1 MATTSKAR
9 PGKGPTGRGS
19 TAKGP
24 IKEPVITLSAGPVAA
39 FPRILRAM
47 SRPVHYDFDPWFQQ
61 FYEDVTRK
69 AAKALRVKQPALILH
84 CEPAPGIEAAAASL
98 IAPTDVVLNLASGVY
113 GKGFGY
119 WSARYHKEMVE
130 IEVPYNEAI
139 DPAAVK
145 AAFKK
150 RPDIKIVSLV
160 HHDTP
165 SGTINPA
172 REIGKIVHDNGA
184 LLIVDA
190 VSSFGGMDIHPDD
203 CHADIFITGPGKCL
217 GGAPGL
223 TVMAVSDRAWKHIK
237 ANPKAPFASALSLSD
252 WKDAWSKDK
261 PFPFTP
267 SVSEVNGLDAAFDQY
282 FDEGPEQVWQ
292 RHALTAKATRAGI
305 KAMGLALWA
314 KSEAIASPTCTAVR
328 VPDGVR
334 DADIIAAARDAFGVV
349 FSSGRNETKGKLIRI
364 GHMGPVAEP
373 IYAVVALSAFGGAL
387 RRLGR
392 KVNVGAG
399 IEAAM
404 AVIAADRH

>member
-1 MATTSKAR
+1 MPSKA
-9 PGKGPTGRGS
+9 T
-19 TAKGP
+19 

-39 FPRILRAM
+39 YPRILQAL
-47 SRPVHYDFDPWFQQ
+47 SRPVQYDYDPWFQN
-61 FYEDVTRK
+61 FYESVARK
-69 AAKALRVKQPALILH
+69 CAKAMRVKNPALILH
-84 CEPAPGIEAAAASL
+84 CEPAPGIEATAASL
-98 IAPTDVVLNLASGVY
+98 IAPTDTVLNLASGVY

-119 WSARYHKEMVE
+119 WSARYHKDMVE

-139 DPAAVK
+139 TPKSVA

-150 RPDIKIVSLV
+150 RPDIKVVSLV

-172 REIGKIVHDNGA
+172 REIGKIVRDNNA

-203 CHADIFITGPGKCL
+203 CYADVFITGPGKCL

-223 TVMAVSDRAWKHIK
+223 TVMAVSDRAWKHIA
-237 ANPKAPFASALSLSD
+237 ANPKAPFASALSLKD
-252 WKDAWSKDK
+252 WKDAWSKNK

-267 SVSEVNGLDAAFDQY
+267 SVAEMNGLDAALDQY
-282 FDEGPEQVWQ
+282 LEEGPEKVWH

-305 KAMGLALWA
+305 KAMGLEIWA
-314 KSEAIASPTCTAVR
+314 KSEAIASPTCTAVK
-328 VPDGVR
+328 VPAGMKDS
-334 DADIIAAARDAFGVV
+334 AIIAAARKEFGVV
-349 FSSGRNETKGKLIRI
+349 FSSGRNETLGKLIRI

-373 IYAVVALSAFGGAL
+373 IYAIVALTAFGGAL
-387 RRLGR
+387 RKLGR
-392 KVNVGAG
+392 KVNIGAG

-404 AVIAADRH
+404 AVIAAGKA

>member
-1 MATTSKAR
+1 MATKPKAR
-9 PGKGPTGRGS
+9 TG
-19 TAKGP
+19 T
-24 IKEPVITLSAGPVAA
+24 IKEPVITLSAGPVATYPAIQRA
-39 FPRILRAM
+39 FAA
-47 SRPVHYDFDPWFQQ
+47 PVQYDFDPWFQN
-61 FYEDVTRK
+61 FYESVAKK
-69 AAKALRVKQPALILH
+69 AAKAMRTRQPAMIMQV
-84 CEPAPGIEAAAASL
+84 EPAPGIEATAASL
-98 IAPTDVVLNLASGVY
+98 ISENDVVLNLASGVY

-130 IEVPYNEAI
+130 IEVPFNESI

-150 RPDIKIVSLV
+150 RPDIKVVSLV

-172 REIGKIVHDNGA
+172 NEIGRIVREHDA

-190 VSSFGGMDIHPDD
+190 VSSFAGMDIHPDA
-203 CHADIFITGPGKCL
+203 CYADVFITGPGKCL

-237 ANPKAPFASALSLSD
+237 KNKKAPFASVLSLSD

-267 SVSEVNGLDAAFDQY
+267 SVAEINGLNAALDLY
-282 FDEGPEQVWQ
+282 LEEGPENVWH

-314 KSEAIASPTCTAVR
+314 KTEAIASPSCTAVK
-328 VPDGVR
+328 VPDGVK
-334 DADIIAAARDAFGVV
+334 DSDIIAAAREQYGVV
-349 FSSGRNETKGKLIRI
+349 FSSGRSDTKGKLIRI

-373 IYAVVALSAFGGAL
+373 VYATVAVTAFGGAL
-387 RRLGR
+387 RKLGK
-392 KVNVGAG
+392 KVDVGAG
-399 IEAAM
+399 VEAAL
-404 AVIAADRH
+404 AVIASGKA